1 MTKIRLLTAAVAFG
15 ALGSLAASPP
25 ANAIGCIS
33 GGIAGA
39 AAGHLANHG
48 VLGAI
53 GGCIAGHEANK
64 YQKRRAAARA
74 QNQDS
79 MSNPAQTPQD
89 SGTTGTMGSTAG
101 TMGGSSTGTAR

>member
-1 MTKIRLLTAAVAFG
+1 MTKIRFLTAAAAFG
-15 ALGSLAASPP
+15 VLGSLAYTPP

-39 AAGHLANHG
+39 AAGHLAHHG

-53 GGCIAGHEANK
+53 GGCIAGHTANK

-74 QNQDS
+74 QAQDS
-79 MSNPAQTPQD
+79 MSNQSQD
-89 SGTTGTMGSTAG
+89 TGTSGTMGY
-101 TMGGSSTGTAR
+101 SSGTAR